1 MASQFKNGRCAAS
14 SGSLCRLRRLR
25 RRADCRDVRPSFGR
39 ARLRTPAGPPCLH
52 THGVAAPLDAPAPHF
67 PGRRGG
73 GSPGVGWAGEEGG
86 GGGWTAATA
95 PNSKFSPFSGL
106 PRNVGF
112 GRGGGSEPTCVGRAS
127 GPGQTR
133 RRSAACPDRQTKPWF
148 STTKY
153 SAGLGRRSDIQ

>member
-39 ARLRTPAGPPCLH
+39 ARLRTPAGLPCLH

-73 GSPGVGWAGEEGG
+73 GSPGVGWAGEGG
-86 GGGWTAATA
+86 GGGRRLQLQIPSSAPSAVCRETLVLAVGAGLNPPAWAVPAAPAKQEGGLRPA
-95 PNSKFSPFSGL
+95 PTDKQNHGFRRL
-106 PRNVGF
+106 F
-112 GRGGGSEPTCVGRAS
+112 GRTGW
-127 GPGQTR
+127 
-133 RRSAACPDRQTKPWF
+133 RSN
-148 STTKY
+148 
-153 SAGLGRRSDIQ
+153 IE